1 MTMTTK
7 KRGSL
12 KAAGWQVGDAAEF
25 LGLSADEKQLVEVR
39 LALALSIR
47 RQRHESGLSQKQLAD
62 RIGTSQPRIAKIEV
76 AAADVSLDQLVR
88 AYTAAGGRIECTS
101 KPNAAARKLT
111 LRCIAARRMVSMTR
125 ARDTKSSS

>member
-1 MTMTTK
+1 
-7 KRGSL
+7 
-12 KAAGWQVGDAAEF
+12 VGDAAEF

-47 RQRHESGLSQKQLAD
+47 LQRQESGLSQKQLAD

-111 LRCIAARRMVSMTR
+111 LRCIAARRMASMTR
-125 ARDTKSSS
+125 ARDTKSR